1 MPVQDNTIYQLTIL
15 PVLPIKYMSFQFT
28 VFGFPT
34 NIFNQHTG
42 NTVLAIYLFTNLIQ
56 LTKIDDK

>member
-1 MPVQDNTIYQLTIL
+1 
-15 PVLPIKYMSFQFT
+15 MSFQFT

-34 NIFNQHTG
+34 NIFNQHIG